1 MKVNYKDLI
10 KDAQNRNYA
19 IGYFEAWNIESL
31 FSVIKAAENQNSP
44 VMIGFCGEY
53 LENPKR
59 KYEIDLNLYSEI
71 AQKLALNSSVPVIT
85 LLNESNTV
93 EYTLK
98 GIEAGFDSVM
108 YVDENLDLDEMILR
122 QQKIV
127 EVAHKKDILV
137 EGEVGNLGL
146 VDASSG
152 GFQKGNKTRPEDA
165 VYFANKTKVDLLA
178 ISFGNVHLL
187 ERSKAELDFHL
198 LKTINEQVSIPL
210 VLHGGTG
217 VADEDFRR
225 TIENGIVKINIGAGL
240 KRIVI
245 ENTKKYFEK
254 YNVEEMNP
262 NDVLGK
268 GIPQDL
274 DYFSHEQLIVK
285 IMKYMDLFN
294 STGKAELFK

>member
-1 MKVNYKDLI
+1 M
-10 KDAQNRNYA
+10 
-19 IGYFEAWNIESL
+19 
-31 FSVIKAAENQNSP
+31 
-44 VMIGFCGEY
+44 
-53 LENPKR
+53 
-59 KYEIDLNLYSEI
+59 
-71 AQKLALNSSVPVIT
+71 
-85 LLNESNTV
+85 
-93 EYTLK
+93 
-98 GIEAGFDSVM
+98 
-108 YVDENLDLDEMILR
+108 
-122 QQKIV
+122 
-127 EVAHKKDILV
+127 
-137 EGEVGNLGL
+137 
-146 VDASSG
+146 
-152 GFQKGNKTRPEDA
+152 
-165 VYFANKTKVDLLA
+165 
-178 ISFGNVHLL
+178 
-187 ERSKAELDFHL
+187 DFHL

>member
-1 MKVNYKDLI
+1 MRINYRELI
-10 KDAQNRNYA
+10 EDAQNRSYA

-31 FSVIKAAENQNSP
+31 ISIVKAAENKRSP

-53 LENPKR
+53 LENAER
-59 KYEIDLNLYSEI
+59 KYEVDLELFSKI
-71 AQKLALNSSVPVIT
+71 AKEVALKSSVPVIT

-108 YVDENLDLDEMILR
+108 YVDEKIELEEMIIR

-127 EVAHKKDILV
+127 DQAHRKGILV
-137 EGEVGNLGL
+137 EGEIGSLGL

-152 GFQKGNKTRPEDA
+152 DFYEGNKTRPEDA
-165 VYFANKTKVDLLA
+165 VYFAEKTNVDLLA

-187 ERSKAELDFHL
+187 EKSKAELDFDL
-198 LKTINEQVSIPL
+198 LKTINEKVSIPL

-217 VADEDFRR
+217 IADEDFKK
-225 TIENGIVKINIGAGL
+225 TIENGIVKVNIGAGL
-240 KRIVI
+240 KREVI
-245 ENTKKYFEK
+245 KSIQNYFEE
-254 YNVEEMNP
+254 YDVDEMNP

-268 GIPQDL
+268 GNLQDL
-274 DYFSHEQLIVK
+274 DFYSHEGLITKV
-285 IMKYMDLFN
+285 MNYMDLFN
-294 STGKAELFK
+294 STGKADKYI